1 MNKDENNLERLIRE
15 NKEKFDYHLLPKEI
29 WPNIEHQLPQPKR
42 NIISMNWLGLIAVA
56 ASFLIIGIIGANYFI
71 SKENDPQ
78 IEQIEKFYGNT
89 YNIQYNQL
97 SKNLIEDKE
106 LVKELKELDAIEE
119 ELKNEIHKNY
129 GDTRQ
134 MMIKILLDHY
144 KTKIN
149 LIELIHEKSATKT
162 QTDI

>member
-15 NKEKFDYHLLPKEI
+15 NKEKFDYHLPPKEI
-29 WPNIEHQLPQPKR
+29 WQNIEDKLPQPKR
-42 NIISMNWLGLIAVA
+42 NIIPMNWLSLIAVA
-56 ASFLIIGIIGANYFI
+56 ASFLIVGIIGANYFI

-97 SKNLIEDKE
+97 SKNVIEDEE

-134 MMIKILLDHY
+134 MMIKRLLDHY
-144 KTKIN
+144 KTKIK
-149 LIELIHEKSATKT
+149 LIELINEKSAAKT
-162 QTDI
+162 QKEI